1 MEQPTKDACT
11 MGMLAHLLAI
21 FTGFVG
27 PLVLYLVKQDE
38 NEFVRF
44 HALQS
49 LYFSL
54 VGLVLAM
61 VTCGIGGIVVLVF
74 NIIAALKANEGQW
87 YEYPVVGKWA
97 RR

>member
-1 MEQPTKDACT
+1 MA
-11 MGMLAHLLAI
+11 MLAHLLAV

-27 PLVLYLVKQDE
+27 PLVLYLMKQEEDE
-38 NEFVRF
+38 FIRF
-44 HALQS
+44 HALQA
-49 LYFSL
+49 LYATL
-54 VGLVLAM
+54 AGLVLAM
-61 VTCGIGGIVVLVF
+61 VTCGIGGLVVLVF